1 MYVCDLTKL
10 GVIHKTS
17 VQRERGGYVQSGHG
31 GGDIY
36 AVVDVHKLYHYNN
49 LCDSLLLLDIVI
61 PRLTI
66 SLKKKNGTIFSRV
79 LAVLTIN
86 TEILVSDDGH
96 TVLKC
101 DHIKWM
107 SKRGGESLA
116 EVDIGGHRGE
126 G

>member
-31 GGDIY
+31 GGDVY

-66 SLKKKNGTIFSRV
+66 SLRPFHRLSGVATLRTAIH
-79 LAVLTIN
+79 LLLTYLERK
-86 TEILVSDDGH
+86 TGQF
-96 TVLKC
+96 
-101 DHIKWM
+101 
-107 SKRGGESLA
+107 LA
-116 EVDIGGHRGE
+116 EYWLY
-126 G
+126 